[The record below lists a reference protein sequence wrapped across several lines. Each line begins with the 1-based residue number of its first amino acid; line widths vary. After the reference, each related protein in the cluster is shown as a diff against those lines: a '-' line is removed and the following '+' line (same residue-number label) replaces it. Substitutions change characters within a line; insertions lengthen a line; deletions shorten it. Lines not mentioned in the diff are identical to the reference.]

1 MKSLFASIALIA
13 TAQIALVQST
23 MAEVKPAGTVLSRIC
38 GTVDRGANV
47 ITIEQTPK
55 AVCLSS
61 IQDVP
66 GDFVVV
72 QPNLGPS
79 DVYAVVAK
87 DSETF
92 GDESVLRTEHQ
103 LVHIGVLGPKGRVVR
118 QEPYGVVFAKA
129 QISSIQSGESMQ
141 IVKVALATEGS
152 HTVQV
157 SNLKVMF
164 HTMWYLPTI

>member
-1 MKSLFASIALIA
+1 MKSLITIIALIA
-13 TAQIALVQST
+13 TAQIAFVQSVL
-23 MAEVKPAGTVLSRIC
+23 AEVKPAGTLLSRVC
-38 GTVDRGANV
+38 GTVDRGAEV

-55 AVCLSS
+55 TVCLSS

-79 DVYAVVAK
+79 DVYAVVATESESLGD
-87 DSETF
+87 DSI
-92 GDESVLRTEHQ
+92 LRAEHQ
-103 LVHIGVLGPKGRVVR
+103 LVHIGVIGPKGKVVR
-118 QEPYGVVFAKA
+118 SEPYGVVFAKA
-129 QISSIQSGESMQ
+129 QISSVQSGESMQ
-141 IVKVALATEGS
+141 VVRVALATEGS